1 MIVDGEDLATGFS
14 SAFGKGFNV
23 NWLDWE
29 EINDSDVNAFFCEFF
44 AGGNSLMKIDSRSDD
59 GQDVLIGLLDDFR
72 FANLEF
78 VIIVMDN
85 LEEKIISIS

>member
-1 MIVDGEDLATGFS
+1 
-14 SAFGKGFNV
+14 
-23 NWLDWE
+23 
-29 EINDSDVNAFFCEFF
+29 
-44 AGGNSLMKIDSRSDD
+44 MKIDSRSDD